1 MNPSKTSRRQ
11 YVFSELSNLRLHD
24 LKAQKKTMSM
34 KKFQNIPLNS
44 NEIMSL
50 KYNNPKEE

>member
-1 MNPSKTSRRQ
+1 MNQNQNLRKQ

-34 KKFQNIPLNS
+34 KKFQNIPLN
-44 NEIMSL
+44 NQEVM
-50 KYNNPKEE
+50 